1 MFHVDDCINEGYSR
15 RWKLENGKNKKGLTA
30 YVILSAFTFSTQP
43 CLCKQLFKISKIRVA
58 LGSKFKILNS
68 AIPKYVVPSVRIM
81 LNSVVEQHD
90 GGSVQGTSDWCISS
104 SHDSL
109 QSNST
114 IYGPKALP
122 FFLIS
127 TNQFVGAWY
136 ISPAIAFWVE
146 LKLR

>member
-1 MFHVDDCINEGYSR
+1 M
-15 RWKLENGKNKKGLTA
+15 
-30 YVILSAFTFSTQP
+30 
-43 CLCKQLFKISKIRVA
+43 
-58 LGSKFKILNS
+58 
-68 AIPKYVVPSVRIM
+68 RIK
-81 LNSVVEQHD
+81 LNSVVERHH
-90 GGSVQGTSDWCISS
+90 GGERRQAYSDWCISS

-114 IYGPKALP
+114 IYGLKALP

-127 TNQFVGAWY
+127 TNQFKGAWY